1 MVRSCRRVFPARV
14 TISRSRLV
22 PRVAVKGKRCYNP
35 RNFIAPAAVLVL
47 LERGVFAGGEVKLRQ
62 RKYMS
67 NTQETAVQQ
76 PSAIQP
82 GTPITIRTLM
92 DAGAHYGHQTQRW
105 NPKMLPYVYGARNGV
120 HIINLD
126 LTLRK
131 WEIARK
137 YIVDRVSLGGNV
149 LIVGTKQQAK
159 EIVKEEA
166 SRCGAFF
173 VSSRWLGGCLSNF
186 QTIKLSIERMRKL
199 ENLLA
204 EANQE
209 NSKVR
214 LAKKERLDISRQ
226 LEKLEANL
234 GGIRNMKKVP
244 DVIFVIDIVKE
255 EIAIAEATRL
265 HIPVVALVDTNGDPG
280 KVAFPIPSN
289 DDASRTLKLFMSALA
304 DAILEGR
311 AIYNARFPGDAK
323 NGADTHR
330 PEAANGSHV
339 SSGAEGGVAVA

>member
-1 MVRSCRRVFPARV
+1 
-14 TISRSRLV
+14 
-22 PRVAVKGKRCYNP
+22 
-35 RNFIAPAAVLVL
+35 
-47 LERGVFAGGEVKLRQ
+47 
-62 RKYMS
+62 MS

-186 QTIKLSIERMRKL
+186 QTIKNSIERMRKL

-234 GGIRNMKKVP
+234 GGIRNMKKIP

-323 NGADTHR
+323 NGAETHR
-330 PEAANGSHV
+330 PEVANGSHV

>member
-1 MVRSCRRVFPARV
+1 
-14 TISRSRLV
+14 
-22 PRVAVKGKRCYNP
+22 
-35 RNFIAPAAVLVL
+35 
-47 LERGVFAGGEVKLRQ
+47 
-62 RKYMS
+62 MS
-67 NTQETAVQQ
+67 NTQETAAQQ

-105 NPKMLPYVYGARNGV
+105 NPKMLPYVYGARSGV

-126 LTLRK
+126 LTLKK

-159 EIVKEEA
+159 DIVKEEA

-186 QTIKLSIERMRKL
+186 QTIKKSIDRMRKL

-280 KVAFPIPSN
+280 EVAFPIPSN

-311 AIYNARFPGDAK
+311 AIFNARFPGDVK

-330 PEAANGSHV
+330 PEVANGSHV
-339 SSGAEGGVAVA
+339 SPAAESGVAVA